1 MITGTK
7 QGEVIIKSLSLISTK
22 SVIILTI
29 NLGALLSFTVIF
41 MYFLG
46 PYVAEFNDFFKAF
59 LALSIFTLRNNL
71 FRDLQYFDLFTT
83 IVFFISY
90 VILITIV
97 GCFLQVIFS
106 DTVRNVFLLSDDNFV
121 EGAYVSKNTFKNV
134 FNYIFCCN
142 KEDPKALGYQQTGD
156 GKSDSKK
163 LR

>member
-7 QGEVIIKSLSLISTK
+7 QGSVIIKSLSLISTK
-22 SVIILTI
+22 SIIILTI

-71 FRDLQYFDLFTT
+71 FKDLQYFDLFTT
-83 IVFFISY
+83 IVFFIAY
-90 VILITIV
+90 VLLITIV

-106 DTVRNVFLLSDDNFV
+106 DTVRNVFLLSEQNIV
-121 EGAYVSKNTFKNV
+121 EGANGSSLAIKQFFRKAL
-134 FNYIFCCN
+134 CCGE
-142 KEDPKALGYQQTGD
+142 KDPKALGYEQAGGAQG
-156 GKSDSKK
+156 DSKK